1 MITQNTL
8 KRLLTRQG
16 GFRWGDTYV
25 PGILAVPGEAP
36 KISRPCRLNSRKLGR
51 AMHLMSVPERVF
63 TQLALFN
70 PLVWDIH
77 EQKILQVGPNVHP
90 LFGHPLTVGMALPG
104 VKGTLAVASR
114 IGMTHARI
122 SANLDG
128 EITRL
133 PYNYVG
139 DLLLYLQAQNG
150 QPYAINWTIKISG
163 SDFHEKR
170 RSEIKGLAHQKS
182 DREKARLRH
191 LLEREYYADAGIRT
205 LALSLDDIPDMVVA
219 NLDLLYGYHDLPID
233 IDASLLN
240 DYSAELLEK
249 SVQGIPPA
257 LVAIEYAKRWGH
269 RDLLL
274 ARIYQ
279 EIWCRKLLVNLN
291 KPILVDKPLWIG
303 GPDLLDAY
311 VHLFEEHSA

>member
-1 MITQNTL
+1 
-8 KRLLTRQG
+8 
-16 GFRWGDTYV
+16 
-25 PGILAVPGEAP
+25 
-36 KISRPCRLNSRKLGR
+36 
-51 AMHLMSVPERVF
+51 
-63 TQLALFN
+63 
-70 PLVWDIH
+70 
-77 EQKILQVGPNVHP
+77 
-90 LFGHPLTVGMALPG
+90 
-104 VKGTLAVASR
+104 
-114 IGMTHARI
+114 MTHARI

-303 GPDLLDAY
+303 GPDLLDVYA
-311 VHLFEEHSA
+311 HLFEEHSA